1 MVGLIL
7 VLQVLVDII
16 PSISIKNYD
25 INFGLSGF
33 TLKINLNVQ
42 NPYPFDITLKGI
54 NLNVKVGSHR
64 FAQISTSSETKISSS
79 SSSNI
84 TLTTK
89 AGYSYIF
96 EAIKSMFSSKRKVLS
111 LEGELMFDISAPNVQ
126 SQTIRVPINLSSR

>member
-1 MVGLIL
+1 VP
-7 VLQVLVDII
+7 VDII

-25 INFGLSGF
+25 VNFGLSGF

-96 EAIKSMFSSKRKVLS
+96 EAIKSMLSSKRKVLS